1 MRLKLPAIQWLA
13 ALVRGQVAVAPA
25 DVGGRNLPTLALLP
39 DEPLRL
45 ARADGAADQQS
56 RVQAFL
62 AMPEARGLERLAV
75 ELAGTDASLDEAR
88 AVLQAA
94 RSRGSRRW
102 SS

>member
-1 MRLKLPAIQWLA
+1 MRLKPR
-13 ALVRGQVAVAPA
+13 VRGKAAVA
-25 DVGGRNLPTLALLP
+25 GIRNLPTLAPLP

-62 AMPEARGLERLAV
+62 DMPEAHGLERLAV
-75 ELAGTDASLDEAR
+75 ELAGTEATVDEAR
-88 AVLQAA
+88 TVLQAA
-94 RSRGSRRW
+94 QPRCSRRR

>member
-1 MRLKLPAIQWLA
+1 VRLKPR
-13 ALVRGQVAVAPA
+13 VRGKAAVA
-25 DVGGRNLPTLALLP
+25 GGHNMPTLAPLP

-62 AMPEARGLERLAV
+62 ALPEAHGLERMAV
-75 ELAGTDASLDEAR
+75 ELAGTDASIDEAR
-88 AVLQAA
+88 TVLQAA
-94 RSRGSRRW
+94 RPQCSRRP